1 MVNMTMRQCVFMVSA
16 MVCVAEV
23 NAQISASDLPDRW
36 SETDDILVQELPM
49 EDDWWQAFGDATLD
63 SLISVAMQQNLS
75 AEAALNRIE
84 QARTNLYIERGSLL
98 PAVGVSGG
106 WTRQQTSGNVGS
118 NRSWSGQYDL
128 TATMQWELDLF
139 GSIRQRVKAQR
150 EQLWA
155 TEEEYRGVM
164 VSAPAG
170 ASPM

>member
-1 MVNMTMRQCVFMVSA
+1 MVNMTMRKCVFIVSA

-23 NAQISASDLPDRW
+23 NAQISASDMPERW

-49 EDDWWQAFGDATLD
+49 EDSWWQAFGDATLD

-106 WTRQQTSGNVGS
+106 
-118 NRSWSGQYDL
+118 
-128 TATMQWELDLF
+128 
-139 GSIRQRVKAQR
+139 
-150 EQLWA
+150 
-155 TEEEYRGVM
+155 
-164 VSAPAG
+164 
-170 ASPM
+170 